1 MRKKGSE
8 RIPSFLSLFPI
19 YVYKSFKKVILCRNN
34 NRSTYIRLEKEFNLN
49 MVGEELSQHLQHL
62 EKQLTQLIRGYH
74 DYESR
79 NNPNN
84 QRAIPLLLHILYVA
98 AIISIIITATFAIGS
113 FIVEAREFITYIAAS
128 QAILTIGFY
137 MFFVKKMSKDMTKD
151 QKPQPKTSSTK
162 TIYELDQQRFAIL
175 QELASS
181 PIPHPYITPTA
192 ITKMNQLVRSG
203 MCKTIDECI
212 AHFKQGKG
220 KLKHEEELRLIQ
232 KLQMISYQ

>member
-1 MRKKGSE
+1 MRKKGTE
-8 RIPSFLSLFPI
+8 WFPSFLSLFPI
-19 YVYKSFKKVILCRNN
+19 YVYKSLKKVILCRNN
-34 NRSTYIRLEKEFNLN
+34 NWNTYIRLEKEFSLN
-49 MVGEELSQHLQHL
+49 MVGEELSKHLQHL
-62 EKQLTQLIRGYH
+62 EEQLTQLIKGYH

-79 NNPNN
+79 NKPKS
-84 QRAIPLLLHILYVA
+84 QRAIHLLLHILYVV

-113 FIVEAREFITYIAAS
+113 FIVETSEFITYIAAS

-137 MFFVKKMSKDMTKD
+137 MFFVKKMAKDMENE
-151 QKPQPKTSSTK
+151 QKPQSKPSSTNS
-162 TIYELDQQRFAIL
+162 IYELDQQRFAIL
-175 QELASS
+175 QELAAS
-181 PIPHPYITPTA
+181 PIPHTYITPTA
-192 ITKMNQLVRSG
+192 VTKMNQLLKSG